1 MNRFVHLKGMMSIAA
16 VLGLLAA
23 FAGAV
28 TAQETVPLYA
38 TGNVLA
44 VGVWNGDTGSSDL
57 AVTAELADNN
67 GVIYVQDTS
76 AAGGWPAGTIFRYKE
91 VYYKDG
97 FGEEEPGWQQRG
109 FDDSAAKGWVEQ
121 TDAGFTLGYGGND
134 AENGETPIDS
144 SVMTVYTR
152 SIFDV
157 QNIDT
162 IYELTLK
169 LVADEE
175 AVAWLNGVFIGPSAD
190 GTTDRGETAENYVFD
205 TLATNGE
212 GGLENGI
219 NPSTYTGSGARI
231 YTIKIKDKPYT
242 VARDI
247 PTNGF
252 IAGQTVTG
260 IKLTVNN
267 PEGSNR
273 TITVTETPPA
283 GWTVSNTVP
292 SAGTATMEGGN
303 IVWKLTNT
311 GGSTL
316 TYAVTPPAD
325 AIKGAWSATSTDGTY
340 KVAIDGPD
348 TLYPM
353 PPFYKQ
359 GNVLAVGVW
368 NDGTGSSDL
377 AVTAELSD
385 NNGVIYVQDS
395 SAAGGWPAGTIFRWK
410 VVLYDDGTGE
420 EEPGW
425 QGRDFKN
432 DTEANGWIEQK
443 DAGFTIGH
451 GGNDAENG
459 ETLLDSTN
467 ETVYTRSIFDAQN
480 YETITQLTLKLAGD
494 DEAVAWLNGTFLG
507 FSANG
512 LSDRGETAEN
522 YVFDTTINTY
532 YDGLEDG
539 SNPSGYSDGSGRKT
553 LTLFVNKVE
562 APVVPV
568 SDWPVY

>member
-1 MNRFVHLKGMMSIAA
+1 MGMTSLSVFIWT
-16 VLGLLAA
+16 LAS
-23 FAGAV
+23 AGAL
-28 TAQETVPLYA
+28 TAAAQTTVPLYP

-57 AVTAELADNN
+57 AVTADLSDNN

-76 AAGGWPAGTIFRYKE
+76 ATGGWPAGTIFRYKE

-97 FGEEEPGWQQRG
+97 SGEEEPGWQTRG
-109 FDDSAAKGWVEQ
+109 FDDSAAKGWAEQ
-121 TDAGFTLGYGGND
+121 TDAGFTIGYGGND
-134 AENGETPIDS
+134 AENGETLIDS
-144 SVMTVYTR
+144 SIMTVYTR

-157 QNIDT
+157 KNIDT

-175 AVAWLNGVFIGPSAD
+175 AVAWLNGVFIGSSAD

-212 GGLENGI
+212 GGLESGV
-219 NPSTYTGSGARI
+219 NPSTYTGSGAQI
-231 YTIKIKDKPYT
+231 FTIKIKDKPYS

-252 IAGQTVTG
+252 IAGKVVSG
-260 IKLTVNN
+260 IKLTVNI
-267 PEGSNR
+267 PAGSTRN
-273 TITVTETPPA
+273 ITVTETPPA
-283 GWTVSNTVP
+283 GWTVSNTAP
-292 SAGTATMEGGN
+292 SAGTAAVEANGN
-303 IVWKLTNT
+303 LVWTIPNAS
-311 GGSTL
+311 GSPTL
-316 TYAVTPPAD
+316 TYDVTPPVS
-325 AIKGAWSATSTDGTY
+325 AIKGTWSATSTDGTY

-348 TLYPM
+348 ILYPM
-353 PPFYKQ
+353 PPLYKQ

-368 NDGTGSSDL
+368 NDGSGSSDL

-385 NNGVIYVQDS
+385 NNGAIYVQDS

-425 QGRDFKN
+425 QGRDFTN
-432 DTEANGWIEQK
+432 DTEANGWIQQT
-443 DAGFTIGH
+443 DVGFTVGH

-467 ETVYTRSIFDAQN
+467 ETVYTRSIFDAKN

-507 FSANG
+507 YSASG

-539 SNPSGYSDGSGRKT
+539 SNPTNYTGDNGKRIF
-553 LTLFVNKVE
+553 TLFVNLVE
-562 APVVPV
+562 APPVPV
-568 SDWPVY
+568 SDWSLY